1 MGQIIDLDQ
10 RRLAAQPRKP
20 ALASPV
26 RDWSVA
32 HTAYVDGVVMPMV
45 ELWRAS
51 LATWARFWL
60 APMGLEI
67 RPAELRRP
75 RRTPDRADVSR

>member
-1 MGQIIDLDQ
+1 
-10 RRLAAQPRKP
+10 
-20 ALASPV
+20 
-26 RDWSVA
+26 
-32 HTAYVDGVVMPMV
+32 MV

>member
-10 RRLAAQPRKP
+10 RRPAAQPQKS
-20 ALASPV
+20 ATASPGW
-26 RDWSVA
+26 DWSGSHA
-32 HTAYVDGVVMPMV
+32 AYVDGVLMPSV
-45 ELWRAS
+45 AFWRAS

-67 RPAELRRP
+67 RAVELRR
-75 RRTPDRADVSR
+75 RRDEAGRIDATR